1 MNSVLT
7 FCLHLPVQS
16 TYSHTHNL
24 LISDH
29 TVIHIEI
36 YGGNGF
42 IALWTLPFQ
51 QWRHF
56 VDWIALNEIFALCS
70 FWWLFILCFMES
82 KVHIPGLWSCWLAK
96 SGPKLSAVFGNSHWK
111 WPTARSKELV
121 IVQGAVCSVIFPNSS
136 AAGKFGCLASSNGCL
151 NSFVAWEIVWNKG
164 ANVDWHKPVGFSPSV
179 ARYGFISWSVIH
191 DKLPTFERI
200 NSWSVGSIRS
210 LCLFC
215 KSKHWILLSSIFFL
229 TDYRARYCSFVLSN

>member
-1 MNSVLT
+1 MKS
-7 FCLHLPVQS
+7 
-16 TYSHTHNL
+16 
-24 LISDH
+24 
-29 TVIHIEI
+29 
-36 YGGNGF
+36 
-42 IALWTLPFQ
+42 LPFV
-51 QWRHF
+51 HF
-56 VDWIALNEIFALCS
+56 DDYSYSASWNQKCISLDSGVAGWQSQGQNCL
-70 FWWLFILCFMES
+70 LFLVTLLKDM
-82 KVHIPGLWSCWLAK
+82 
-96 SGPKLSAVFGNSHWK
+96 

-151 NSFVAWEIVWNKG
+151 NSFVAWEIVRNKG

-215 KSKHWILLSSIFFL
+215 NLSIESCCHLFFFSNGLQSKVLQLCSVKLITESHCHLIL
-229 TDYRARYCSFVLSN
+229 DV